1 MATDASRPAG
11 RLPAGLANAGT
22 GTRLVLVVED
32 DEPTGQLLADLVSD
46 AGYTVTVLNSALGM
60 HEAVQRLRPVAV
72 LLDLGLPYR
81 SGIALL
87 EELRADPAT
96 ATLPVIVISALTDF
110 LPPDRAALAT
120 PVISKPFDTDML
132 LELLQMVT

>member
-1 MATDASRPAG
+1 MATDASRLAG
-11 RLPAGLANAGT
+11 RSPIGLADEAIGA
-22 GTRLVLVVED
+22 RRVLVVED
-32 DEPTGQLLADLVSD
+32 DDAKWELLADLVSD

-87 EELRADPAT
+87 EELRGDPAT

-120 PVISKPFDTDML
+120 AVMSKSFDTDML
-132 LELLQMVT
+132 LELLETVA